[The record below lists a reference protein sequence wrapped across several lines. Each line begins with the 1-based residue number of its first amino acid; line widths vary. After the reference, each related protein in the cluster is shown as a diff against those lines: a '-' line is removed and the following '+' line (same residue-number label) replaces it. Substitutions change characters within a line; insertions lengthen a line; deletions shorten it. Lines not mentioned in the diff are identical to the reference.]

1 MRQPEPPRTALEE
14 IKNQRGMTWREVARA
29 IEREGGTISDAHA
42 RRLGTGT
49 LDSTPGAH
57 VAGAMERA
65 FGLPAMVLL
74 APPGPELANPP
85 ARGMTGMTNEME
97 ALEMAA
103 EKMRR
108 LGLNITPLDD
118 YRLLE
123 EELRDLARAYPVK
136 ALPELIN
143 PMVTLQEAVTDAI
156 TAPTR
161 PGDGRRLYGIAAIT
175 GGMLAKASHD
185 LGNPRSAI
193 TQARTALV
201 FADHLGD
208 PAVTAWLNGLMSLVC
223 YWDNRARDSLDYAQ
237 RGLAASTNTSAAL
250 WLHASA
256 ARAWARLGN
265 AENATNAVHA
275 AEQTAETF
283 ERTDLDEYG
292 GMLTFSPARAA
303 YYAADAYAWLP
314 THPDA
319 ERVAIAA
326 VDAFADPNQEDWA
339 FGDAAGAACDLAIA
353 RIHRRDIDGASEALA
368 GVLELPREHRI
379 GGIIKSV
386 QRVADALAAGAS
398 DPRADD
404 LADELEAFT
413 RTPLILQP

>member
-1 MRQPEPPRTALEE
+1 MKEPEPPRTALEA
-14 IKNQRGMTWREVARA
+14 IKNERGLTWREVARA
-29 IEREGGTISDAHA
+29 IVREGGTISEPHA

-65 FGLPAMVLL
+65 FGLPVTVLL
-74 APPGPELANPP
+74 AAPGPDLATRP
-85 ARGMTGMTNEME
+85 RGGLTNEME

-136 ALPELIN
+136 ALPDLIN

-208 PAVTAWLNGLMSLVC
+208 PAVTGWLNGLMSLVC

-237 RGLAASTNTSAAL
+237 RGLAASTDTSAAL

-265 AENATNAVHA
+265 AENATAAVHA
-275 AEQTAETF
+275 AETTAETLQ
-283 ERTDLDEYG
+283 RTDLDEYG
-292 GMLTFSPARAA
+292 GMLTFSPARAV

-314 THPDA
+314 DHPDA
-319 ERVAIAA
+319 ERAAIAA
-326 VDAFADPNQEDWA
+326 VDAFADPAQEDWA

-353 RIHRRDIDGASEALA
+353 RIHRRDVDGAAEALSD
-368 GVLELPREHRI
+368 VLELPREQRI

-386 QRVADALAAGAS
+386 KRVADALVAAPAS
-398 DPRADD
+398 RRADE

-413 RTPLILQP
+413 RSPLVLQP